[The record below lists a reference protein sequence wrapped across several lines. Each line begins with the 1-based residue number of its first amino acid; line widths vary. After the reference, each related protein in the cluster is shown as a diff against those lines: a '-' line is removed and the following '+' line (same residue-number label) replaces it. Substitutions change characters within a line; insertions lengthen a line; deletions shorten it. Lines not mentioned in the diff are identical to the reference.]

1 MLYPPLTP
9 LYPDDPVLPGAVKA
23 PVPAI
28 SLMVKLVMGVPDVGE
43 RVPVVP
49 KFQTTSAALT
59 ADEKPIPTQTIA
71 IQIEIQLFFI
81 ALTLPKKRFL
91 YTPCLIQTTCS
102 SFAQK
107 LGLYCNNIMTH
118 IHLY

>member
-49 KFQTTSAALT
+49 KFQTTSAAWT
-59 ADEKPIPTQTIA
+59 DGEKPIPTQTIA
-71 IQIEIQLFFI
+71 IQIGIQLCFV
-81 ALTLPKKRFL
+81 TPPPPKNRFL
-91 YTPCLIQTTCS
+91 
-102 SFAQK
+102 
-107 LGLYCNNIMTH
+107 
-118 IHLY
+118 

>member
-28 SLMVKLVMGVPDVGE
+28 SLMVKLVMGVPDVGK

-49 KFQTTSAALT
+49 KFQTTSAAWT
-59 ADEKPIPTQTIA
+59 EGKKPIPTQTIA
-71 IQIEIQLFFI
+71 IQIGIHLFFP
-81 ALTLPKKRFL
+81 APPLPKTRFL
-91 YTPCLIQTTCS
+91 CNSTLIGSICS
-102 SFAQK
+102 S
-107 LGLYCNNIMTH
+107 IS
-118 IHLY
+118 